1 MSHGRIGTLFRRN
14 EMNKIR
20 YRVVKHDGGWA
31 YETDGTYSGQ
41 FRTREAARKAA
52 RLAAADHAPAYATV
66 SRTSE
71 SEEGQWLDD
80 SG

>member
-1 MSHGRIGTLFRRN
+1 
-14 EMNKIR
+14 MNKIT

-31 YETDGTYSGQ
+31 YETDGTYSEQ

-52 RLAAADHAPAYATV
+52 RLVAAGHASAHETAP
-66 SRTSE
+66 RPRPSE
-71 SEEGQWLDD
+71 NKAGQWYDD

>member
-1 MSHGRIGTLFRRN
+1 
-14 EMNKIR
+14 MNKIT

-31 YETDGTYSGQ
+31 LETDGGYSEQ

-52 RLAAADHAPAYATV
+52 RLAAAEHASAHETAPRPSV
-66 SRTSE
+66 NK
-71 SEEGQWLDD
+71 EGQWHDD

>member
-1 MSHGRIGTLFRRN
+1 
-14 EMNKIR
+14 MNKIT

-31 YETDGTYSGQ
+31 YETDGTYSQQ

-52 RLAAADHAPAYATV
+52 RLAAAGHASAYETA
-66 SRTSE
+66 RRPSE
-71 SEEGQWLDD
+71 SKAGQWYDD